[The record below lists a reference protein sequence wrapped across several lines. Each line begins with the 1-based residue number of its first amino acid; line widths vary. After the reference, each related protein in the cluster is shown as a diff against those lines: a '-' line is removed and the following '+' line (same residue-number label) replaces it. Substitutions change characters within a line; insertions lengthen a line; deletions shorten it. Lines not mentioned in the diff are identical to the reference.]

1 MKFIIISFLF
11 VTVNLCAQEEST
23 STPTGATSTN
33 ISSSDWHSDNAIN
46 GTVTITKKSHEP
58 QVIHNRA
65 ELESEI
71 LRINEHI
78 EIINLKIA
86 SVNANPSEL
95 EIAHDSGWFEDMEGI
110 KIGLN
115 NRKLEIQNILIN
127 N

>member
-46 GTVTITKKSHEP
+46 GTVSISKKANEP

-65 ELESEI
+65 ELENEI
-71 LRINEHI
+71 LRIDSHI
-78 EIINLKIA
+78 ESINSKVT
-86 SVNANPSEL
+86 SVNADPSEQA
-95 EIAHDSGWFEDMEGI
+95 IANESGWFEDMEAI

-115 NRKLEIQNILIN
+115 NRKLEIQNSLIN

>member
-11 VTVNLCAQEEST
+11 VSINLCAQEEFT
-23 STPTGATSTN
+23 NTPTDTTSNNNT
-33 ISSSDWHSDNAIN
+33 SSDWHSENAIN
-46 GTVTITKKSHEP
+46 GTVSITKKLNEP

-65 ELESEI
+65 ELENEM
-71 LRINEHI
+71 LRIDSHI
-78 EIINLKIA
+78 ESINSKIVT
-86 SVNANPSEL
+86 VNADPSEQA
-95 EIAHDSGWFEDMEGI
+95 IANESGWFEDMEEI